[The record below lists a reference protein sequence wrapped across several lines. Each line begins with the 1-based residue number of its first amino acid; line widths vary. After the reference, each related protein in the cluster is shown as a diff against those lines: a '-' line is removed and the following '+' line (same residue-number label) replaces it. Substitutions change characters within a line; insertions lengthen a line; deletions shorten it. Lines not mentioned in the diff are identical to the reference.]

1 MSTRHTSRAT
11 TDGAGKPL
19 VSGTVIPLV
28 TALDRQGR
36 PDAGAVEPLLAYLA
50 GGGITS
56 LLLAGTNGEG
66 PLLPGDDVQRYAT
79 EVTTRWR
86 ALAGETATV
95 MVAATGPGTRETRQ
109 RIEALDGVDLDAV
122 VVLAPF
128 YFKHTEREL
137 LAHFQAAAALG
148 RPVVVYNSPAYT
160 GNPVPVSL
168 VRRLLDEPGIVGL
181 KDNSGDAAQL
191 ARFCDLARERPGFG
205 VAQGVERQL
214 DIALRL
220 GASGT
225 VPGVGMLAPA
235 LCGDLFRAGSDGD
248 HATATALQHDVDRL
262 AALFAIR
269 PGASGVVVMKTALH
283 LLGLCP
289 PDAAEPFQPCTD
301 AELAAL
307 RTALDGLRDLLP
319 RDRAPAAPIPRP

>member
-1 MSTRHTSRAT
+1 MSTRQNGRAAT
-11 TDGAGKPL
+11 EGAGKPL
-19 VSGTVIPLV
+19 VSGTVIPLI
-28 TALDRQGR
+28 TALDPHGR
-36 PDAGAVEPLLAYLA
+36 PAAEAIDPLLTHLAA
-50 GGGITS
+50 GGVTS

-66 PLLPGDDVQRYAT
+66 PLLSGDDVRRYAT

-86 ALAGETATV
+86 VLAGADATV
-95 MVAATGPGTRETRQ
+95 MVAATGPGTRETRD
-109 RIEALDGVDLDAV
+109 RVELLDGVDLDAV

-137 LAHFQAAAALG
+137 LAHFQAVAALG

-168 VRRLLDEPGIVGL
+168 VRRLLDEPGIAGL
-181 KDNSGDAAQL
+181 KDNSGDASQF
-191 ARFCDLARERPGFG
+191 ARLCDLAAERPGFG

-235 LCGDLFRAGSDGD
+235 LCVDLFHAGRNGD
-248 HATATALQHDVDRL
+248 HETATKLQHDVDRL

-283 LLGLCP
+283 LLGLAP
-289 PDAAEPFQPCTD
+289 ATAAEPFQPCTD
-301 AELAAL
+301 AELSAL
-307 RTALDGLRDLLP
+307 RTALDGLGDVLR
-319 RDRAPAAPIPRP
+319 PA

>member
-1 MSTRHTSRAT
+1 MSTRQNSHPT
-11 TDGAGKPL
+11 TDGSVKPL

-28 TALDRQGR
+28 TALDTQGR
-36 PDAGAVEPLLAYLA
+36 PDAEAVEPLLAYLA
-50 GGGITS
+50 EGGVTS

-66 PLLPGDDVQRYAT
+66 PLLPGDGVRRYAT
-79 EVTTRWR
+79 EVTARWR
-86 ALAGETATV
+86 ALVGEAATV

-137 LAHFQAAAALG
+137 LAHFQAAAALD

-181 KDNSGDAAQL
+181 KDNSGDTAQFGQFCEL
-191 ARFCDLARERPGFG
+191 AGKRPGFG
-205 VAQGVERQL
+205 VAQGIERQL
-214 DIALRL
+214 DVALRL
-220 GASGT
+220 GAAGT

-235 LCGDLFRAGSDGD
+235 LCVDLFRAGSSGD
-248 HATATALQHDVDRL
+248 DATATALQQDVNRL

-269 PGASGVVVMKTALH
+269 PGASGVVIMKTALH

-289 PDAAEPFQPCTD
+289 ATAAEPFLPCTD
-301 AELAAL
+301 DELAAL
-307 RTALDGLRDLLP
+307 RTALDDLSDVLR
-319 RDRAPAAPIPRP
+319 RA